1 VRINNLRYR
10 TADTLWKSF
19 KKNPRVNQ
27 LISRGQHLTIKNA
40 PEIELKLLTSAIP
53 IDENT
58 FPDIH
63 KLFRFCCKKL
73 QINKSTKVH
82 FVASNDGLASA
93 FISQNVAHVSL
104 DSSLIGAS
112 KEMLKFVLG
121 HELAHI
127 KLGHC
132 SKIIPAGKLSDLPE
146 SAVQQWYAL
155 KRSWEISADRLASLC
170 CNSQS
175 TAESA
180 IVSLSFNNLIVPAN
194 FDGIIDSIETV
205 KNLVSD
211 NPWLKISDATHPD
224 MAIRLASIRRFQ
236 STCLESDVPMSN
248 IDGALQET
256 DKYVDEL
263 LCLYSPSEE
272 SVEHSLFVYSI
283 FLLAIKH
290 NKLSDLNQSLF
301 EKYANKLEILRLRSL
316 IRRKRNKTE
325 YLLEKAK
332 GLSKKLEELE
342 EHLRVMW
349 LMRIN
354 EVFSKPQVISYST
367 EDFIMLSKIWN
378 IKKDLV
384 SDCFN

>member
-1 VRINNLRYR
+1 MRINNLRYR
-10 TADTLWKSF
+10 TADTLWRSF

-27 LISRGQHLTIKNA
+27 LISQGQNLTIKND

-53 IDENT
+53 IDENS

-63 KLFRFCCKKL
+63 KAFRFCCKKL
-73 QINKSTKVH
+73 QINYSIKVN

-93 FISQNVAHVSL
+93 FISQNVPHISL
-104 DSSLIGAS
+104 DSSLFGAS

-132 SKIIPAGKLSDLPE
+132 SKIIPTGRLTDLPE
-146 SAVQQWYAL
+146 SAIQEWHAL

-175 TAESA
+175 NAESA

-194 FDGIIDSIETV
+194 FDGIIESIETV
-205 KNLVSD
+205 KNLVFD
-211 NPWLKISDATHPD
+211 YPWLKFSDATHPD

-236 STCLESDVPMSN
+236 SRCLEGDVPMSN
-248 IDGALQET
+248 VGGALQET

-263 LCLYSPSEE
+263 LCLYSPSGE

-316 IRRKRNKTE
+316 IRRKRNKAE
-325 YLLEKAK
+325 YLLEKAD
-332 GLSKKLEELE
+332 GLSNKLEELE

-354 EVFSKPQVISYST
+354 EVFSKYQAISYSA